1 VNHPTLLSI
10 ANYPLK
16 IVAGEWMTYVE
27 AMASTIELYEYST
40 AITAGTDIL
49 SHLDS
54 DLRSLE
60 AWGRRHMQFMTKLRY
75 IIKFLKFHVAS
86 EIEPG
91 GYPTMIED
99 YEQTITMVGTYGNR
113 MASMIPVVTSLVVE
127 F

>member
-1 VNHPTLLSI
+1 
-10 ANYPLK
+10 
-16 IVAGEWMTYVE
+16 MTYVE